1 MFPAYGLHQKKIFY
15 PSHRPLKFSTRLN
28 MPSLE
33 EIKALMAEQERR
45 ASELRDLFLATQQAE
60 EERARKEEEERVR
73 REAEEKARRE
83 KEEEEKR
90 LAEDT

>member
-1 MFPAYGLHQKKIFY
+1 
-15 PSHRPLKFSTRLN
+15 

-83 KEEEEKR
+83 K
-90 LAEDT
+90 